1 MSLLVI
7 KPSLLSLSLKA
18 NPDEVRCD
26 SGSISSFTAR
36 ILSKFS
42 RNAST
47 TFGSRASPPP
57 FLPDYS
63 YSNPNW
69 ARVFIGTTRRQRIE
83 HIRQIHD
90 PADNGDV
97 LALQALRVAVTVP
110 FLMVGQGDRV
120 RQPDDLGIRSFENL
134 GTIERVVFTSANSSS
149 VSLPGLRRILSEM
162 PIFPTSCM
170 GEA

>member
-1 MSLLVI
+1 VIQDRSL
-7 KPSLLSLSLKA
+7 PSLPESYP
-18 NPDEVRCD
+18 N
-26 SGSISSFTAR
+26 
-36 ILSKFS
+36 
-42 RNAST
+42 
-47 TFGSRASPPP
+47 SPETHPQPSDQELPSPP